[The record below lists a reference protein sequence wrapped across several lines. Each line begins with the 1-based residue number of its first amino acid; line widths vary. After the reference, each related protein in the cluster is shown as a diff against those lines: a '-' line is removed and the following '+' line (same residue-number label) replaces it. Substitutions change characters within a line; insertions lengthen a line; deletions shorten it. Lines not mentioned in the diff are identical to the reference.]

1 MNIVLIGYRGT
12 GKSAVGELLALR
24 LKMPCIGMDAEIV
37 KRAGMS
43 IPEIVEKYG
52 WQKFRDMES
61 EEARELAGLDN
72 IIVDTGGGVVER
84 PENIEALKTNSII
97 IWLKASVD
105 TIVSRIQGDTERPA
119 LTAGKTFT
127 EEVTEVL
134 EQRVPKYKSAAQ
146 YEIDTD
152 ESTPEQVADRIIE
165 IWKEE
170 GNPAAHHVTS

>member
-12 GKSAVGELLALR
+12 GKSVVGELLAARLR
-24 LKMPCIGMDAEIV
+24 MQCIGMDAEIV

-61 EEARELAGLDN
+61 EKARELAGLDN
-72 IIVDTGGGVVER
+72 VVIDTGGGVIER
-84 PENIEALKTNSII
+84 HENIEALQTNSCIF
-97 IWLKASVD
+97 WLKASVD
-105 TIVSRIQGDTERPA
+105 MIVSRIQGDSERPA

-127 EEVTEVL
+127 EEVIEVL
-134 EQRVPKYKSAAQ
+134 ERRLPKYKSAAQ

-152 ESTPEQVADRIIE
+152 NLTPEQAADRVIE
-165 IWKEE
+165 ILRQVRN
-170 GNPAAHHVTS
+170 GR

>member
-127 EEVTEVL
+127 EEIAEVL
-134 EQRVPKYKSAAQ
+134 ERRVPKYKSAAQ

-170 GNPAAHHVTS
+170 GNPAAHHVTN

>member
-134 EQRVPKYKSAAQ
+134 EQRIPKYKSAAQ

-152 ESTPEQVADRIIE
+152 ESTPEQVADRVIE
-165 IWKEE
+165 IWKGE
-170 GNPAAHHVTS
+170 GNPAAHHVTN

>member
-105 TIVSRIQGDTERPA
+105 AIVSRIQGDTERPA

-127 EEVTEVL
+127 EEIAEVL
-134 EQRVPKYKSAAQ
+134 ERRVPKYKSAAQ

-170 GNPAAHHVTS
+170 GNPAAHHVTN

>member
-134 EQRVPKYKSAAQ
+134 EQRIPKYKSAAQ